1 MAREIHAKRG
11 APIWRRDEAG
21 SAFTLKLT
29 AAGLKTIA
37 GDEESQEPIEPGE
50 GSQPQLVPEAKNGVT
65 DTGVP
70 REVAEKRA
78 GGIEAAHN
86 RGSMI
91 GRRKVMAD
99 WAAFLAAEGASETA
113 VPFKGKRR

>member
-1 MAREIHAKRG
+1 MADWAAFLAAEG
-11 APIWRRDEAG
+11 AFRSWCA
-21 SAFTLKLT
+21 
-29 AAGLKTIA
+29 
-37 GDEESQEPIEPGE
+37 
-50 GSQPQLVPEAKNGVT
+50 

-86 RGSMI
+86 RGPMI

-99 WAAFLAAEGASETA
+99 WAAFGRGASETA